1 MRLLQWKWILK
12 TKKRMAFAVVALMG
26 SAVVDIN
33 NEQLVQLSIF
43 HVTTLVN
50 RTLENSE
57 ICRLF
62 VENQGLKFYSNY
74 CRDLIFPVFLK

>member
-12 TKKRMAFAVVALMG
+12 TKKRMAFAVVALMD

-50 RTLENSE
+50 RTLENFE

-62 VENQGLKFYSNY
+62 MEKSGIEVLFELLS
-74 CRDLIFPVFLK
+74 

>member
-26 SAVVDIN
+26 LAVVDIN
-33 NEQLVQLSIF
+33 NKQLFQLSIF
-43 HVTTLVN
+43 RVNTLVN

-57 ICRLF
+57 ICQLF
-62 VENQGLKFYSNY
+62 VEKSGIEVLFELLS
-74 CRDLIFPVFLK
+74 

>member
-50 RTLENSE
+50 RTLENFE

-62 VENQGLKFYSNY
+62 MEKSGIEVLFELLS
-74 CRDLIFPVFLK
+74 

>member
-33 NEQLVQLSIF
+33 NKQLVQLSIF

-57 ICRLF
+57 IVDYLWK
-62 VENQGLKFYSNY
+62 NQGLKFYSNY
-74 CRDLIFPVFLK
+74 CCDLIFPVFLK

>member
-12 TKKRMAFAVVALMG
+12 TKKRMAFAVVALMD

-33 NEQLVQLSIF
+33 NKQLVQLSIF

-57 ICRLF
+57 IADYLWK
-62 VENQGLKFYSNY
+62 NQGLKFYSNY

>member
-1 MRLLQWKWILK
+1 
-12 TKKRMAFAVVALMG
+12 MAFAVVALMG

-33 NEQLVQLSIF
+33 NKQLVLLSIF

-62 VENQGLKFYSNY
+62 VEKSEIEVLFE
-74 CRDLIFPVFLK
+74 LLL

>member
-1 MRLLQWKWILK
+1 
-12 TKKRMAFAVVALMG
+12 MAFAVVALMG

-50 RTLENSE
+50 RTLENFE

-62 VENQGLKFYSNY
+62 MEKSGIEVLFELLS
-74 CRDLIFPVFLK
+74 